1 MIRNLEKFDYVE
13 FTKLIN
19 SNISEE
25 NFNLFLNEM
34 DKNKHIIVVYEENNN
49 LIGTGTL
56 LIETKLT
63 YNICYLGHI
72 ENILIHNDYRNK
84 GYGKQIIKYLIDKA
98 KNKKCYRIDLAC
110 ENNLENYYEN
120 LGFNRKL
127 TCMSL
132 LNIEYFK

>member
-1 MIRNLEKFDYVE
+1 MIRSLEKTDYIQ

-19 SNISEE
+19 TNISEE
-25 NFNLFLNEM
+25 VFNLFINGINA
-34 DKNKHIIVVYEENNN
+34 NKHIIVVYEENNN

-72 ENILIHNDYRNK
+72 ENIFIHNDYRNK

-98 KNKKCYRIDLAC
+98 KNKQCYRIDLAC
-110 ENNLENYYEN
+110 ENKLENYYEK

-132 LNIEYFK
+132 LNIENFK